1 MKSLLSF
8 SRVFV
13 GGLFILSGLIK
24 ANDAVGFSFKL
35 EEYFSEAVFD
45 IPFLMPYALTI
56 AIVMC
61 VAEIVLGLNA
71 ILGIKPKFNAWS
83 LLLMILFFSGLTFY
97 SAYFDKV
104 TDCGC
109 FGDALKFTPWQSFIK
124 DVVLLLFILVL
135 FFKRSNESF
144 TDKKLAGK
152 LLIITLGL
160 ISFFSLW
167 TFRWWFPIVFSTGL
181 FGLGWIL
188 MNYYKSEGGRARSI
202 MWMSTFTSLMF
213 TMYTYNYLPIKDY
226 RPYKLDANITDGM
239 TIPDGAPQD
248 QFMVFMQHISTGE
261 LKKVKM
267 ENIDWS
273 DTNWKYLSDKEPI
286 LVEKGYEPPIHD
298 FSISDRE
305 GYDLTEDV
313 LAMEDVII
321 VIAYSMSKSK
331 EEGWEKINSY
341 VRSALESNKKV
352 IALTA
357 SGLEETTQFFEAQ
370 NMPMEVFNTDETTLK
385 TIVRSNPGII
395 RIQKG
400 TIQDKWH
407 FNEVPEKF

>member
-45 IPFLMPYALTI
+45 IPFLMPYALSI

-71 ILGIKPKFNAWS
+71 ILGIKPKLNAWA

-109 FGDALKFTPWQSFIK
+109 FGDALKFTPWQSFTK
-124 DVVLLLFILVL
+124 DIVLLVFILVL
-135 FFKRSNESF
+135 FFMRSHESLK
-144 TDKKLAGK
+144 DKKLAGK

-160 ISFFSLW
+160 ITFFSLW
-167 TFRWWFPIVFSTGL
+167 TFRWWFPIVFSAGL
-181 FGLGWIL
+181 FGLAWTL

-202 MWMSTFTSLMF
+202 VWMSTVASVVF
-213 TMYTYNYLPIKDY
+213 TMYTYSYLPIKDY
-226 RPYKLDANITDGM
+226 RPYKLEANITEGM
-239 TIPDGAPQD
+239 TVPEGAPED
-248 QFMVFMQHISTGE
+248 KYMVFMQHISTGE
-261 LKKVKM
+261 IKQVM
-267 ENIDWS
+267 MQNIDWS
-273 DTNWKYLSDKEPI
+273 DKNWKYLSDKEPVLI
-286 LVEKGYEPPIHD
+286 EKGYEPPIHD
-298 FSISDRE
+298 FSISDKE

-321 VIAYSMSKSK
+321 VISYSLNKSK
-331 EEGWEKINSY
+331 EEGWEKIQSY
-341 VRSALESNKKV
+341 IRGALEANQKV
-352 IALTA
+352 ISLTA
-357 SGLEETTQFFEAQ
+357 SGLDETTQFFEQ
-370 NMPMEVFNTDETTLK
+370 QKIPMEVFNTDETTLK

-395 RIQKG
+395 RIKKG
-400 TIQDKWH
+400 TIVDKWH
-407 FNEVPEKF
+407 FNEVPQKF

>member
-1 MKSLLSF
+1 MKKLLSF

-13 GGLFILSGLIK
+13 GGLFILSGIIK

-45 IPFLMPYALTI
+45 IPFLMPYALSI
-56 AIVMC
+56 AIIMC

-71 ILGIKPKFNAWS
+71 ILGIKPKLNAWA

-135 FFKRSNESF
+135 FFRRNDDSF
-144 TDKKLAGK
+144 KDKKLAGT

-160 ISFFSLW
+160 ISIFSIW
-167 TFRWWFPIVFSTGL
+167 TFRWWFPIAFSIL
-181 FGLGWIL
+181 IFGLGWFL
-188 MNYYKSEGGRARSI
+188 MNYYTSDRARARSI
-202 MWMSTFTSLMF
+202 MWMSTITSVAF
-213 TMYTYNYLPIKDY
+213 TMYTYSYLPIKDY
-226 RPYKLDANITDGM
+226 RPYKLDANITEGM

-248 QFMVFMQHISTGE
+248 KYMVFMQHVSTGE
-261 LKKVKM
+261 LKQVKLA
-267 ENIDWS
+267 EIDWS
-273 DTNWKYLSDKEPI
+273 DTNWKYQSDKEPV

-298 FSISDRE
+298 FSISDND

-321 VIAYSMSKSK
+321 VISYSLEKSK
-331 EEGWEKINSY
+331 EKGWKEIQSYING
-341 VRSALESNKKV
+341 ALAANKKV
-352 IALTA
+352 IGLTA
-357 SGLEETTQFFEAQ
+357 SGLAEAGAFFNAQ
-370 NMPMEVFNTDETTLK
+370 GLPIEPYNTDETTLK

-395 RIQKG
+395 RIKQG
-400 TIQDKWH
+400 TIVEKWH
-407 FNEVPEKF
+407 FNEVPEQF